1 MLFRSKISENIYQ
14 TLRGSGIEVL
24 LDERDERPGI
34 KFKDA
39 DLIGMPIHIIIGE
52 KNLKDNKVEIK
63 VRKDGRRI
71 IIPLIDIKDT
81 VAGLIKELTP
91 A

>member
-1 MLFRSKISENIYQ
+1 M
-14 TLRGSGIEVL
+14 
-24 LDERDERPGI
+24 
-34 KFKDA
+34 
-39 DLIGMPIHIIIGE
+39 
-52 KNLKDNKVEIK
+52 KDNKVEIK